1 MIPIKINIDD
11 LEFKDGRYVYS
22 FTADKDME
30 SIDLESSCFGDTL
43 INYLQV
49 EKNPDMTYFVP
60 PEVYE
65 GNLTGIFKDLKE
77 LNLEMTDTENS
88 DLWGRIKLNARGMIE
103 EWHSDVT
110 SVEIARTA
118 DGIATLLTDQER
130 NFSSLTQKVDGINL
144 KVGDL
149 ERETISQ
156 ISILQGQIA
165 SAVSTSDVRSI
176 IQQSYDSISLA
187 VEERLDGNKLKSAI
201 NLSTNGVR
209 IKGDLIH
216 LSGRSYIE
224 DGVIRNAHISQLSAT
239 KITTGT
245 LNAANVSIIN
255 LDVNNLTGN
264 KSQFM
269 QSLWQAVSKQVKID
283 GTGVYVNRLDGTR
296 SSRLDDNGVQIY
308 NKYGNLAGY
317 FRSNEWQDT
326 GEPALSIN
334 AEYGNE
340 IRLGIR
346 PREGGS
352 YIVALSVPK
361 ENDRVIIHKDL
372 ELNTRNIR
380 VGGRV
385 LRINPG
391 TVGDMNGI
399 FITNN
404 AANGGGIFLSN
415 GGAVA
420 IRQIGG
426 GYTRIN

>member
-239 KITTGT
+239 KITTGI
-245 LNAANVSIIN
+245 LNAANVSVIN

-296 SSRLDDNGVQIY
+296 SSRLDDNGIEVY

-317 FRSNEWQDT
+317 FRSNELVGSGYPT
-326 GEPALSIN
+326 LSIN

-340 IRLGIR
+340 IRLSIRDRDGGHYKPGITVTSA
-346 PREGGS
+346 EG
-352 YIVALSVPK
+352 P
-361 ENDRVIIHKDL
+361 VIIHNDL

-404 AANGGGIFLSN
+404 TANGGGIFLSN

-420 IRQIGG
+420 VRQIGG
-426 GYTRIN
+426 LYKRIN